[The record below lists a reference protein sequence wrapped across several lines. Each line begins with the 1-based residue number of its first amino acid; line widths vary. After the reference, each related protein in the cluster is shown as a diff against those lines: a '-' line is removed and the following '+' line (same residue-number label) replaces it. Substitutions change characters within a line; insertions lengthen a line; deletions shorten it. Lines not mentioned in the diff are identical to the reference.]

1 MRYALVVLAACSFD
15 HGVEG
20 TSDANLSDG
29 HPRDDGLVGV
39 DSAIVDSANGLPSCT
54 DGMKN
59 GDELDVDCGG
69 TACGPC
75 ADIFTTDG
83 NTLALFELNGTLA
96 DSSGNNRN
104 ATLIGGTFVSTSWGQ
119 GFSVPGQSTQGFQ
132 WNTYAGMITHPYTV
146 EMVVTPQ
153 SVSCWKKLF
162 GPSDS
167 ADAGWYFCGGFS
179 SYPSNAIGPTFTT
192 NQRHYIA
199 IVSTSSNGIR
209 VYADGASIG
218 TSNNFT
224 APGGAAIFF
233 RDDTNTSRSEALDG
247 VVDAV
252 RISKVARTATE
263 IQAVQAKLAAQP

>member
-1 MRYALVVLAACSFD
+1 VI
-15 HGVEG
+15 
-20 TSDANLSDG
+20 
-29 HPRDDGLVGV
+29 V
-39 DSAIVDSANGLPSCT
+39 DSAIVDSANGEPTCT

-69 TACGPC
+69 TTCGPC
-75 ADIFTTDG
+75 ANIFTTDT

-104 ATLIGGTFVSTSWGQ
+104 ATLIGGTFVTTSWGQ

-132 WNTYAGMITHPYTV
+132 WNTYAAMITHPYTV
-146 EMVVTPQ
+146 EMVVSAQ
-153 SVSCWKKLF
+153 NVSCWKKLF

-199 IVSTSSNGIR
+199 VVSTSSNAIR
-209 VYADGASIG
+209 VYVDGSSIG
-218 TSNNFT
+218 TSNNFI